1 MSETITI
8 KTPDQFAAL
17 ITMWH
22 SNKMAQLQQMMQ
34 VPDDVEICQPDE
46 NGEDVPMT
54 AEQRE
59 GFKAGLIVAKALFA
73 DLPFSAMPEEEVAAS
88 AEGEVL
94 QEAAY
99 G

>member
-1 MSETITI
+1 MSETIEI
-8 KTPDQFAAL
+8 KTADQFAAL

-22 SNKMAQLQQMMQ
+22 SNKLAQLQQMMQ
-34 VPDDVEICQPDE
+34 VPDDVEICQPGE

-73 DLPFSAMPEEEVAAS
+73 ELPFETMSEEPSPVAK
-88 AEGEVL
+88 AEDQPKVAKG
-94 QEAAY
+94 
-99 G
+99 

>member
-8 KTPDQFAAL
+8 QTPDQFAAL
-17 ITMWH
+17 ITHWH
-22 SNKMAQLQQMMQ
+22 SNRMAQLGQIQQ
-34 VPDDVEICQPDE
+34 VPDDVEISQPGE

-73 DLPFSAMPEEEVAAS
+73 DLPFTATPVEEAEAP
-88 AEGEVL
+88 AEGEVQ
-94 QEAAY
+94 QEAAN

>member
-1 MSETITI
+1 MSETIEI
-8 KTPDQFAAL
+8 NSINQFAAL

-22 SNKMAQLQQMMQ
+22 SNKLAQLQQTMQ
-34 VPDDVEICQPDE
+34 VPDDVEICQPGE

-73 DLPFSAMPEEEVAAS
+73 ELPFTGIPDEEAQAP
-88 AEGEVL
+88 AEGEVH
-94 QEAAY
+94 QEAAN

>member
-8 KTPDQFAAL
+8 NTPDQFAAL

-22 SNKMAQLQQMMQ
+22 SNKLAQLQQMMR
-34 VPDDVEICQPDE
+34 VPDDVEICQPGE

-59 GFKAGLIVAKALFA
+59 GFKAGLIVAKALFVE
-73 DLPFSAMPEEEVAAS
+73 LPFTATPMEEAQAP
-88 AEGEVL
+88 AEGEVQ
-94 QEAAY
+94 QEEAN

>member
-1 MSETITI
+1 MGETIEI
-8 KTPDQFAAL
+8 KTADQFAAL
-17 ITMWH
+17 ITHWH
-22 SNKMAQLQQMMQ
+22 SNRMEQLSQIQQ
-34 VPDDVEICQPDE
+34 VPDDVEISQPGE

-88 AEGEVL
+88 AEAVPEEL
-94 QEAAY
+94 
-99 G
+99 

>member
-1 MSETITI
+1 MSETIEI
-8 KTPDQFAAL
+8 KTADQFAGL
-17 ITMWH
+17 ITHWH
-22 SNKMAQLQQMMQ
+22 TNRMAQLSQLQQ
-34 VPDDVEICQPDE
+34 VPDDVEISQPGED
-46 NGEDVPMT
+46 GEDVPMT

-73 DLPFSAMPEEEVAAS
+73 ELPFTGIPDEEAQAP

-94 QEAAY
+94 QEAAN